1 MALPRET
8 FSRVVRWLTGHSF
21 LSLQNFRMDSSVTPM
36 NVCRYCS
43 RLPERVDHIMLKCVR
58 LRLLR
63 AECFGPWDLSKARP
77 EWEVSQSLIFWIVQK
92 S

>member
-1 MALPRET
+1 MVDRPCVPGVAE
-8 FSRVVRWLTGHSF
+8 
-21 LSLQNFRMDSSVTPM
+21 LQGDLVGDANELVL
-36 NVCRYCS
+36 V
-43 RLPERVDHIMLKCVR
+43 ERADHILLKCVR